1 MLAWSLNLGFAAGEA
16 SASGDRVVEVA
27 ARPGIVVGA
36 VERGREAAA
45 RATVKPGSGGRT
57 VAVPGGNRTN

>member
-1 MLAWSLNLGFAAGEA
+1 MLAWSLNLGLAAGEA

-36 VERGREAAA
+36 VERGREVAA
-45 RATVKPGSGGRT
+45 RASVKPGSGGRT
-57 VAVPGGNRTN
+57 VAVPAGNRTN